1 MNNPRTQVEAIIHY
15 IEKMDIEMIEL
26 ILEDDKTYE
35 GLHKEE
41 YIEKLKAYFE
51 RYKLKGET
59 KLVAIPGFCDSKGCD
74 NACRGGYSFVGR
86 KSIYSIDLVFEVSN
100 GEVLDICRCFDF
112 CTFDKERN
120 KMLSDM
126 KKWIKKKSK

>member
-41 YIEKLKAYFE
+41 
-51 RYKLKGET
+51 
-59 KLVAIPGFCDSKGCD
+59 
-74 NACRGGYSFVGR
+74 
-86 KSIYSIDLVFEVSN
+86 
-100 GEVLDICRCFDF
+100 
-112 CTFDKERN
+112 
-120 KMLSDM
+120 
-126 KKWIKKKSK
+126 